1 MSNFM
6 DNDNAVTVLTSY
18 ANAIKSK
25 QPSTLAT
32 PVTVA
37 GQSQTTVQNALSALA
52 SDGAQKTVI
61 LSYGS
66 STWDDFINA
75 YTRNAIV
82 YCRTSND
89 AQNPAANPKRR
100 LAFMAYV
107 NSPDAPTEVEFQYY
121 RSVSSK
127 TGSQQ
132 GDQIFVYKLTK
143 QTSGGSGTW
152 SFIVRPTFTTISS
165 GDGVTCVSAG
175 SAQDPELKLTTPAI
189 APSFDATVNYAVDDM
204 VFHEGN
210 LYTFTTAHSAGAWN
224 ANDVVQVT
232 VGGEI
237 ADLKES
243 VDTVKGNI
251 SSILSLYNTK
261 NLLNMESQSD
271 SFEPSHNMTFT
282 VNADNSVTLNGD
294 TGTYNYNIAYL
305 LPYESSFVERR
316 HIPKGRYVFSG
327 LGDLMSDS
335 PKFRMY
341 MSLMDGSNYVD
352 AYISNYGQYPTE
364 ATFNIVSD
372 TAYIGTIQMQFDEQT
387 SVSDKTIYPMLRAA
401 GTDDVYVPFT
411 KTNRQLTNEVNYL
424 NQMIGPATVEK
435 VTLTDGS
442 LGGYGFNCYKYSNG
456 FVMIN
461 INVGMS
467 PSTEANTVLV
477 SGFPTPLLPGRSI
490 DFEFYI
496 IALVDTFSS
505 GKVLSELK
513 FEFDTISGGAI
524 GLKYISG
531 IPSEPKYANINL
543 RTQIT
548 YWTNS

>member
-6 DNDNAVTVLTSY
+6 SNDNAITVLTSY

-75 YTRNAIV
+75 YNRNAIV

-107 NSPDAPTEVEFQYY
+107 NNPDAPTEVEFQYY

-204 VFHEGN
+204 VFYEGN

-243 VDTVKGNI
+243 VDTVEDNI
-251 SSILSLYNTK
+251 SAILSLYNTK
-261 NLLNMESQSD
+261 NLLNMESQSG
-271 SFEPSHNMTFT
+271 SFTPGNMTFT

-294 TGTYNYNIAYL
+294 TGNYAYNSGYL
-305 LPYESSFVERR
+305 LSYEGSFVEKR
-316 HIPKGRYVFSG
+316 HIPKGQYVFSG

-335 PKFRMY
+335 PKFEIDMTF
-341 MSLMDGSNYVD
+341 MDGSDYKSV
-352 AYISNYGQYPTE
+352 YISNYNAYPSE
-364 ATFNIVSD
+364 AMINLVSD
-372 TAYIGTIQMQFDEQT
+372 TAYIIQAQMAFEEQT
-387 SVSDKTIYPMLRAA
+387 SISNKTIYPMLRAA

-435 VTLTDGS
+435 VTLTDES
-442 LGGYGFNCYKYSNG
+442 SSAYSADCYKYSIG
-456 FVMIN
+456 LVRVFLDGLSIPVQ
-461 INVGMS
+461 
-467 PSTEANTVLV
+467 TEAPDAMNLI
-477 SGFPTPLLPGRSI
+477 SGLPTPIMPTSEDL
-490 DFEFYI
+490 EFRI
-496 IALVDTFSS
+496 WA
-505 GKVLSELK
+505 KVR
-513 FEFDTISGGAI
+513 ISGGSEMAPI
-524 GLKYISG
+524 KLRIATYDNKMCLRYMSG
-531 IPSEPKYANINL
+531 IPSEVSLFASVALYGDLI
-543 RTQIT
+543 
-548 YWTNS
+548 YWSNS